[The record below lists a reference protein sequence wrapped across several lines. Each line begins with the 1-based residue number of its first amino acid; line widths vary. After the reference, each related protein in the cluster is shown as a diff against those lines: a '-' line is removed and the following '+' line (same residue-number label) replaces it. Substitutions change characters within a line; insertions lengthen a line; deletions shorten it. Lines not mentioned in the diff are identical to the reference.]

1 MEQDFAPLLDSKIPE
16 NEQLAKSGKL
26 VEALENL
33 LAIEKQTRNA
43 EDTRATS
50 RVATTIVKFCF
61 EAKQWDLL
69 NEKLVQLS
77 KRRGQLKT
85 VVRDV
90 VQEAMTYLDKIKEK
104 DIQIKLIDTLRVIT
118 EGKIYVEIERARL
131 TRILSK
137 MKEDEGNIQE
147 AAKVL
152 QELQVET
159 FGQMERREKTDFLL
173 EQVRLCLDNKDYIRA
188 QIMSNKITR
197 KTLNEPDLQDLKL
210 RFYQLMIRFYAHD
223 DNYLEI
229 CKCYQNIYDTATVK
243 EDKTKWVAALQKIVI
258 YVLLAPHDNTQ
269 SDLLHRINE
278 DKNLEEIPQSKD
290 LLKSFITKELIRWVV
305 LKEMFGA
312 EFTSHFGA
320 EGQEQQQG
328 QQQGQWAAMHKRV
341 VEHNIRVVAAYYT
354 RISMSRL
361 ASLLD
366 LPADKAE
373 DSVAALV
380 QAKVIFAKIDRPAE
394 TVVFVPHSDPSS
406 TLNEWSG
413 SVANLLDLLEK
424 TTHLIH
430 REIMVHNIKV

>member
-1 MEQDFAPLLDSKIPE
+1 MEQDFAPLLDAKIPE

-50 RVATTIVKFCF
+50 RVATNIIRFCF
-61 EAKQWDLL
+61 DAKQWDLL

-104 DIQIKLIDTLRVIT
+104 DIQVKLIDTLRVIT

-173 EQVRLCLDNKDYIRA
+173 EQMRLCLDNKDYIRA

-210 RFYQLMIRFYAHD
+210 RFYELMIRFYAHD
-223 DNYLEI
+223 SNYLEI
-229 CKCYQNIYDTATVK
+229 CKCYQNIYDTPVVK
-243 EDKTKWVAALQKIVI
+243 EDKGKWVAALQKIVI
-258 YVLLAPHDNTQ
+258 YVLLSPHDNTQ

-278 DKNLEEIPQSKD
+278 DKNLEEIPKYKD
-290 LLKSFITKELIRWVV
+290 LLRSFITKELIRWVR
-305 LKEMFGA
+305 LKEVFAG
-312 EFTSHFGA
+312 EFSFHFG
-320 EGQEQQQG
+320 QEVAG
-328 QQQGQWAAMHKRV
+328 EKKGLWTDVHNRV
-341 VEHNIRVVAAYYT
+341 VEHNIRVVAGYYT
-354 RISMSRL
+354 RISMPRL
-361 ASLLD
+361 AALLD
-366 LPADKAE
+366 LPADQAE
-373 DSVAALV
+373 LFVSDLV
-380 QAKVIFAKIDRPAE
+380 QAKVIFAKIDRPAGI
-394 TVVFVPHSDPSS
+394 VVFVRAQDPSS

-413 SVANLLDLLEK
+413 NVSNLLDLLEK

>member
-1 MEQDFAPLLDSKIPE
+1 MEQDFGPLLDSKIPE

-50 RVATTIVKFCF
+50 RVATTIIKFCY

-90 VQEAMTYLDKIKEK
+90 VQEAMGYLDKITDKNL
-104 DIQIKLIDTLRVIT
+104 QISLINTLRVIT

-159 FGQMERREKTDFLL
+159 FGQMDRREKTEFLL

-197 KTLNEPDLQDLKL
+197 KTLMEPDLQDLKQ
-210 RFYQLMIRFYAHD
+210 RFYKLMIRYYSHD
-223 DNYLEI
+223 SNHIEI
-229 CKCYQNIYDTATVK
+229 CKCYQNIYETPTVK
-243 EDKTKWVAALQKIVI
+243 ENKAEWVAALQKMVI
-258 YVLLAPHDNTQ
+258 YVLLAGHDNTQ
-269 SDLLHRINE
+269 SDLLHRIYE
-278 DKNLEEIPQSKD
+278 DKNLEEIPKYKD
-290 LLKSFITKELIRWVV
+290 LLRSFITVELIRWVR
-305 LKEMFGA
+305 LKSVFAA
-312 EFTSHFGA
+312 EFTAHFGA
-320 EGQEQQQG
+320 EATP
-328 QQQGQWAAMHKRV
+328 AAGLWKDIQHRV
-341 VEHNIRVVAAYYT
+341 VEHNIRVVAKYYT
-354 RISMSRL
+354 RISMQRL
-361 ASLLD
+361 AVLLD
-366 LPADKAE
+366 LPQDDAE
-373 DSVAALV
+373 TFVSDLV
-380 QAKVIFAKIDRPAE
+380 VHKSIFAKIDRPAGV
-394 TVVFVPHSDPSS
+394 VVFVKTQDPSE

-413 SVANLLDLLEK
+413 NVSQLLDLLEK

-430 REIMVHNIKV
+430 REIMVHNVKV

>member
-1 MEQDFAPLLDSKIPE
+1 MEQDFGPLLEAKLPE

-33 LAIEKQTRNA
+33 LTIEKQTRNA

-50 RVATTIVKFCF
+50 KIATTIIRLCF

-104 DIQIKLIDTLRVIT
+104 TIQVSLIDTLRVIT

-173 EQVRLCLDNKDYIRA
+173 EQVRLCLDNKDFIRA

-197 KTLNEPDLQDLKL
+197 KTLTEPDLQDLKL
-210 RFYQLMIRFYAHD
+210 RFYELMIRFYAND
-223 DNYLEI
+223 ANYLEI
-229 CKCYQNIYDTATVK
+229 CKCYQNIYDTPSVQA
-243 EDKTKWVAALQKIVI
+243 DKPKWVSTLQKIVVYI
-258 YVLLAPHDNTQ
+258 LLAPHDNTQ
-269 SDLLHRINE
+269 SDLLHHIYE
-278 DKNLEEIPQSKD
+278 DKALEELPKYKE
-290 LLKSFITKELIRWVV
+290 LLRSFITIELIRWAR
-305 LKEMFGA
+305 LKEVFANEFTAQLGA
-312 EFTSHFGA
+312 EV
-320 EGQEQQQG
+320 QG
-328 QQQGQWAAMHKRV
+328 EKKGLWADIHNRV
-341 VEHNIRVVAAYYT
+341 VEHNIRVIAAYYT
-354 RISMSRL
+354 RISVRRL
-361 ASLLD
+361 SELLD
-366 LPADKAE
+366 LPQDEAE
-373 DSVAALV
+373 KFVANLV
-380 QAKVIFAKIDRPAE
+380 VAKSIFAKIDRPAGM
-394 TVVFVPHSDPSS
+394 VAFVKAQDPSE

-413 SVANLLDLLEK
+413 NVGNLLDLLEK

-430 REIMVHNIKV
+430 REIMVHNVKV